1 MKPGA
6 KKLLDYLKEVP
17 SAKINLTDYRLVSTK
32 WTQKTLE
39 RAAKSEPELFEQVED
54 CIHLKQKKKK
64 DMSKY
69 IKEREHVMEE
79 LEQFLV
85 GPFEKEEILGRQKN
99 PMRFYL
105 TGKLVPLGSSGAVV
119 KEEVLDIETHNIAD
133 DDLVDESLSH
143 RDLFRPSSLGLSFK
157 MRSLSELKITASWG
171 MYHGPEHRR
180 QEYEGTW
187 IIHPLEDETL
197 IINEDNE
204 VLNPARIKCTVM
216 KRQDMYHVS
225 VFLYNSYHRD
235 NQYPKQDEVMFQTK
249 MSVELSESVLSR
261 FSSKSD
267 QYNLQDELL
276 YRDQKEVVIGH
287 GVGVDW
293 EIDEE
298 VAILYTTWLPR
309 YELPSI
315 AHRKLDKQL
324 FSMKDL
330 ASMSKTELDKQ
341 LMLIPTAYKDWLK
354 KESEQVGKLD
364 PLLQEEAKQNIEKIE
379 QIIERIEEGIHLLT
393 QQEGDTYI
401 EAFRFANLSMM
412 HQRAQTTVALKYRST
427 KNRVTPVYDGE
438 WRLFQLAFILMNI
451 AGVSNRNHHDREIVD
466 LIWFP
471 TGGGKTEAYLGV
483 ASYLMAYR
491 RLSTDVS
498 QVENYAGVTVFMR
511 YTLRLLTTQQFQR
524 ATALI
529 CAAEYLRVE
538 KPELYGEEPFSIGLW
553 IGSDSSPNKLEKAEA
568 TLDKLKNG
576 EDVLR
581 SNPMQLTHCPWCGT
595 ELTPDD
601 YDITKA
607 GQHIKCSHIHCDF
620 HSQEGIPVYTV
631 DEAIYNKVPTIV
643 IGTVDKV
650 AQLPWK
656 NDMYELFGKK
666 NQYSKEKGFVYDDEK
681 VKRGY
686 RRIESLIP
694 PELIIQDELH
704 LISGPLGSLTG
715 LYEVAF
721 DLLCEYNGR
730 RPKVIASTATIR
742 GADEQVQSLY
752 ARSVCQFPLAVQK
765 STDNFVS
772 YQVDTK
778 DQPGRMYV
786 GLCAPGTSNKIQTID
801 TYAALTTISHRAQLD
816 EIDPYYTA
824 LGYFN
829 TLKELAGT
837 LTTFKDE
844 IPSRLN
850 LIDPNR
856 TFSHELVVEEM
867 TSRKKAK
874 EIPELLTKME
884 RGFRETGVLDAVLAT
899 NMISVGVDVNRLGLM
914 IMHGQPKTTSEYI
927 QATSRVGR
935 EYPGLVV
942 TIFNSMR
949 SRDLMH
955 FERFKSYHQ
964 AIYRHVE
971 PMSVTPF
978 SSGSLHKG
986 LTGSFIGF
994 LRQSLVDIS
1003 KEGKASQF
1011 KRTDEVERLKMRFI
1025 NRAVQTGSW
1034 SQKEATSRLEEYL
1047 NWWEDLSNS
1056 YEDLTYQLNSN
1067 NPNFTKHPLMR
1078 QFTQQ
1083 TRFKEARQAMSSLRN
1098 VEGEIKLKEMIVD
1111 GKK

>member
-6 KKLLDYLKEVP
+6 KKLLDYLKQTL
-17 SAKINLTDYRLVSTK
+17 STRIKLTDYQLVSEK

-39 RAAKSEPELFEQVED
+39 RAAKSAPDLFEQVEG
-54 CIHLKQKKKK
+54 CIQLKQKKSK
-64 DMSKY
+64 DMGQY
-69 IKEREHVMEE
+69 IKERERVMNE

-85 GPFEKEEILGRQKN
+85 GPFETEEVLGRQKN

-105 TGKLVPLGSSGAVV
+105 TGKLVPLGSSDAVV
-119 KEEVLDIETHNIAD
+119 KEEELEVETHKIAD
-133 DDLVDESLSH
+133 GDSIDENLSQ
-143 RDLFRPSSLGLSFK
+143 RDVFRPSSLGLSFK
-157 MRSLSELKITASWG
+157 MRTLSELKITASWG
-171 MYHGPEHRR
+171 MYKGKEHER
-180 QEYEGTW
+180 QPYVGTW
-187 IIHPLEDETL
+187 TILPGVDDSIVL
-197 IINEDNE
+197 NEDNGA
-204 VLNPARIKCTVM
+204 LDPARVKCTVM

-225 VFLYNSYHRD
+225 VFLYNAYRRE
-235 NQYPKQDEVMFQTK
+235 NQYPKQEEVMFQTK
-249 MSVELSESVLSR
+249 LSVQLDREVLST

-293 EIDEE
+293 EITEDE
-298 VAILYTTWLPR
+298 ATLYTTWLPR

-315 AHRKLDKQL
+315 AHRKLDNQL
-324 FSMKDL
+324 FSMRRL
-330 ASMSKTELDKQ
+330 ADMSTDELVEQ
-341 LMLIPTAYKDWLK
+341 LTLIPSAYKDWLE
-354 KESEQVGKLD
+354 KESKKVTQLE
-364 PLLQEEAKQNIEKIE
+364 PALQAEAKNNIEKIHV
-379 QIIERIEEGIHLLT
+379 IINRIEEGIQLLT
-393 QQEGDTYI
+393 QKQDDTYR

-427 KNRVTPVYDGE
+427 NKRIKPIYDGE

-483 ASYLMAYR
+483 AAYLMAYR

-553 IGSDSSPNKLEKAEA
+553 IGGDSSPNKLEKAEA
-568 TLDKLKNG
+568 ALDQLKNG
-576 EDVLR
+576 EDVLK

-601 YDITKA
+601 YDITKT
-607 GQHIKCSHIHCDF
+607 GQHIQCSHVHCDF

-656 NDMYELFGKK
+656 NDMYELFGIK
-666 NQYSKEKGFVYDDEK
+666 NQYSKEKGFVYNDEK

-742 GADEQVQSLY
+742 GADEQVCALY

-772 YQVDTK
+772 YQVDIK
-778 DQPGRMYV
+778 DQPGRMYL
-786 GLCAPGTSNKIQTID
+786 GLCAPGTSNKIQAID
-801 TYAALTTISHRAQLD
+801 TYAALTTISHRAPAD
-816 EIDPYYTA
+816 VSDPYYTT

-850 LIDPNR
+850 LLDPKN
-856 TFSHELVVEEM
+856 TFSHDLVVEEM

-884 RGFRETGVLDAVLAT
+884 RGFKDVGTLDAVLAT

-914 IMHGQPKTTSEYI
+914 VMHGQPKTTSEYI

-949 SRDLMH
+949 SRDLTH

-978 SSGSLHKG
+978 SSGSLRKG

-994 LRQSLVDIS
+994 LRQSLVEIS
-1003 KEGKASQF
+1003 NEKQASQF
-1011 KRTDEVERLKMRFI
+1011 KRSSQVEKLKERFI
-1025 NRAVQTGSW
+1025 ERAVNTGGWTQS
-1034 SQKEATSRLEEYL
+1034 EATTILDSYL
-1047 NWWEDLSNS
+1047 DWWEDLSHEYDDLS
-1056 YEDLTYQLNSN
+1056 YRINTRFPQ
-1067 NPNFTKHPLMR
+1067 FTKHPLMR
-1078 QFTQQ
+1078 QFTEQ
-1083 TRFKEARQAMSSLRN
+1083 TKFTSAKPAMSSLRN
-1098 VEGEIKLKEMIVD
+1098 VEGEIKLKELTID
-1111 GKK
+1111 E